1 MTERSIV
8 RGTFKVERRI
18 KASPAKVFAAFAD
31 PKIKAKWFG
40 APGGEVNDYD
50 FRVGGWESS
59 KGDIPGGG
67 SYSYDANY
75 RDIVPDNRIVYTYDM
90 LMNGERISVSLA
102 TVELTA
108 DGSGTHMVVTEDG
121 VFLDGLDNMEQRR
134 DGTEQLMDAL
144 VKAVEA

>member
-18 KASPAKVFAAFAD
+18 KAPPAKVFAAFAD

-40 APGGEVNDYD
+40 APAGEVNDYD

-102 TVELTA
+102 TVELNA

-121 VFLDGLDNMEQRR
+121 VFLDGLDTMEQRR

>member
-121 VFLDGLDNMEQRR
+121 VFLDGLDTMEQRR

>member
-31 PKIKAKWFG
+31 PQVKAKWFG
-40 APGGEVNDYD
+40 APGGEVNDHD

-75 RDIVPDNRIVYTYDM
+75 RDIVPNNRIVYTYDM

-121 VFLDGLDNMEQRR
+121 VFLDGLDTMEQRR

>member
-75 RDIVPDNRIVYTYDM
+75 RDIVPNNRIVYTYDM

-121 VFLDGLDNMEQRR
+121 VFLDGLDTMEQRR

-144 VKAVEA
+144 VKAVDA